1 MIALA
6 GLAFGLGLSTEFW
19 ILDWR
24 NWETL
29 SNGGQIVDTE
39 CDECC
44 SGPMTGAMAGEE
56 RLAMDRNLEYRRSS
70 GRTGLSHGSSQAAK
84 IKYGAGESEEE
95 QPEGATAGVVRAGLT
110 RMLTRGIETMQIMDL
125 RASV

>member
-44 SGPMTGAMAGEE
+44 SGPMTGAMAGEDGSRWIGISNIGDLLVARGCRTE
-56 RLAMDRNLEYRRSS
+56 AVKPQRSSMAQGKARRSNQRVLLLES
-70 GRTGLSHGSSQAAK
+70 YGLG
-84 IKYGAGESEEE
+84 
-95 QPEGATAGVVRAGLT
+95 
-110 RMLTRGIETMQIMDL
+110 
-125 RASV
+125 